1 MLWYRIGINRKTRL
15 ITICYVRSL
24 IVLFYISL
32 IILVSLLCIS
42 LICLYH
48 DSIYLFLHLTMHFKI
63 DRIGKTYHLVIM
75 LSVEII

>member
-1 MLWYRIGINRKTRL
+1 MLRYRIGINRKTRL
-15 ITICYVRSL
+15 ITICYVHSL

-32 IILVSLLCIS
+32 VTSLLCIS
-42 LICLYH
+42 LICFYH

-63 DRIGKTYHLVIM
+63 DRTGKTYHLVIM